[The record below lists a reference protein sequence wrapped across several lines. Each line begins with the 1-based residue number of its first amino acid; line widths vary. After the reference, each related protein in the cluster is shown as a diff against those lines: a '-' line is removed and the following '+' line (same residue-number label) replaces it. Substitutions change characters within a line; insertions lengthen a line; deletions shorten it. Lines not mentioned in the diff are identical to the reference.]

1 VHSHELLK
9 RSHEYRREAPAAD
22 WDGVYVMK
30 TK

>member
-1 VHSHELLK
+1 LLK
-9 RSHEYRREAPAAD
+9 RSHEYRREGPAAD